1 MGVYTFRTSQILQ
14 ASLSEVW
21 EFISNPSNLKLI
33 TPPGMGFDITTQNLS
48 SRVYPGMIISYLV
61 APFAGIRM
69 RWITEIT
76 HITPGSYFVDEQRVG
91 PYSLWHHEHHLEVV
105 DEGVRMTD
113 IVTYRPPFGFIGS
126 IANSLIIRS
135 RLNSIFGYREKALN
149 DIFPQKRSQKEEN
162 EHKGNYNKIIS

>member
-1 MGVYTFRTSQILQ
+1 MGVYTLKTSHILQ
-14 ASLSEVW
+14 APLSEVW

-33 TPPGMGFDITTQNLS
+33 TPPGMGFDITTHNLS
-48 SRVYPGMIISYLV
+48 PKVYPGMIISYLV

-69 RWITEIT
+69 RWVTEIT

-135 RLNSIFGYREKALN
+135 RLNAIFGYREKALN
-149 DIFPQKRSQKEEN
+149 EIFPQKR
-162 EHKGNYNKIIS
+162 